1 MTFEPI
7 RQVQVLLLLQLP
19 FSVLS
24 EFPQSTNFRPIHH
37 NLKMCKPV
45 LLIGQ
50 FDKNSHFCTT
60 LQILSCYQLS
70 MISFSY
76 NFIKG
81 SIVSWTV
88 LTSII
93 VQIKIDTEISK
104 FIRGHLVSKSSLY
117 KLTYFL
123 QQIDKIEEK

>member
-1 MTFEPI
+1 
-7 RQVQVLLLLQLP
+7 
-19 FSVLS
+19 
-24 EFPQSTNFRPIHH
+24 
-37 NLKMCKPV
+37 
-45 LLIGQ
+45 
-50 FDKNSHFCTT
+50 
-60 LQILSCYQLS
+60 

-81 SIVSWTV
+81 SVASWTV